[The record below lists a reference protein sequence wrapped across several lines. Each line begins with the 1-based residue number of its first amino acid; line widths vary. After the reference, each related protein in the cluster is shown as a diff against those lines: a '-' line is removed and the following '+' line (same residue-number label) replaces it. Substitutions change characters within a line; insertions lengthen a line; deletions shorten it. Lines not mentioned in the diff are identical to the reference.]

1 MNTSSLRDYVT
12 EAIQFWERA
21 RLIYNF
27 VLATIV
33 IIYFAANYPSSKLAL
48 SIDFLLTLF
57 ALAII
62 ANVAYCAAYLADI
75 FVQASGFRE
84 LWRRYRWL
92 LFIIGTCF
100 AAVITR
106 FVAMGMFQHGQQ

>member
-1 MNTSSLRDYVT
+1 MNNRSLRDYAT

-27 VLATIV
+27 VLATVV
-33 IIYFAANYPSSKLAL
+33 IIYFAASYPSSKLFL
-48 SIDFLLTLF
+48 SIDFVLGLFLL
-57 ALAII
+57 AVI

-75 FVQASGFRE
+75 FAQVSGFRE

-92 LFIIGTCF
+92 LFVIGTIF
-100 AAVITR
+100 AAIITR
-106 FVAMGMFQHGQQ
+106 FVAMGMFQRGM